1 MSPEAIQHRRERVCP
16 FKAAKC
22 TKDKK
27 DDPLGVC
34 SVFAD
39 DKVVI
44 TCPMRFRQDWLVA
57 KDAASFFFPAS
68 AHLATLTEVRVKD
81 KYGKLAGD
89 IDLVLVSVDDAG
101 RVLDFGA
108 LEVQAVYI
116 TGNVRNPFAYYM
128 QNPKAR
134 QEMNWARQPNYP
146 GPDYLSSSRKRLA
159 PQLLFKGG
167 ILHSWG
173 KKTAVALNT
182 GFFETLPALD
192 AVACE
197 RADIAWFVYD
207 LEHHAARNVYTLKRR
222 RVVYTKFEES
232 LAKIT
237 RSAPGPMADFV
248 RVLQKKLATQLEG
261 NSQSGVSDD

>member
-1 MSPEAIQHRRERVCP
+1 MPKQPLAEVFGFPVDNMSPEAIQHRRDRFCP

-39 DKVVI
+39 DEVVI
-44 TCPMRFRQDWLVA
+44 TCPMRFRQDWVIV

-68 AHLATLTEVRVKD
+68 ARWTTLTEVRVKD
-81 KYGKLAGD
+81 KNGKPAGA

-101 RVLDFGA
+101 RVVDFGA

-128 QNPKAR
+128 EKPQAR
-134 QEMNWARQPNYP
+134 QKMNWAGQPKYP

-167 ILHSWG
+167 ILHSWR

-182 GFFETLPALD
+182 GFFETLPARK
-192 AVACE
+192 A
-197 RADIAWFVYD
+197 
-207 LEHHAARNVYTLKRR
+207 TLSR
-222 RVVYTKFEES
+222 
-232 LAKIT
+232 
-237 RSAPGPMADFV
+237 GC
-248 RVLQKKLATQLEG
+248 
-261 NSQSGVSDD
+261 